1 MSQKKFSGA
10 PFGVQTSR
18 CVPGFVR
25 FCGASDL
32 LTGIEPIAKLNCLY
46 LKLVVN
52 LFYVQVSNLFHM
64 RWKPAISSSEI
75 QAFSKRFVVSAS

>member
-46 LKLVVN
+46 LKLVLN
-52 LFYVQVSNLFHM
+52 LFYVQVIFSICDGNL
-64 RWKPAISSSEI
+64 RPLV
-75 QAFSKRFVVSAS
+75 QRSKRFRSVSWFRHRE